1 VKEPGSEPPDGSEV
15 RRLAPRR
22 VQQPPQIAWALHPL
36 LVRGLKAD
44 PPKGSTAASGY
55 PGSAPI
61 TDQGFEGWPPKGSQP
76 PQTPS
81 EG

>member
-1 VKEPGSEPPDGSEV
+1 MPPEGF
-15 RRLAPRR
+15 
-22 VQQPPQIAWALHPL
+22 QQPPQIAWALHPL
-36 LVRGLKAD
+36 LVRGLKAG

-61 TDQGFEGWPPKGSQP
+61 TDQGFEGWPPKGPQP

>member
-1 VKEPGSEPPDGSEV
+1 VPITDQRFEGWPPEGF
-15 RRLAPRR
+15 
-22 VQQPPQIAWALHPL
+22 QQPPQIAWALHPL
-36 LVRGLKAD
+36 LVRGSKAG

-55 PGSAPI
+55 LGSAPI